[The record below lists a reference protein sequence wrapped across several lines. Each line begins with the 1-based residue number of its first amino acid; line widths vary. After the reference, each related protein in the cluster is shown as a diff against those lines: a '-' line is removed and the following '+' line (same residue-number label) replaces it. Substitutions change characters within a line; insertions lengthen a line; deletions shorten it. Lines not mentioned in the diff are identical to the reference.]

1 MISRFKAHHSIF
13 ILIAIITIQSIYK
26 AIFIEHNFTIETI
39 ENQLPYLSFYL
50 AIAFLIKFRY
60 YWASTPFLI
69 PLYIDIKEAINYIIS
84 PTPIDFNLIT
94 IIDILATFFHLFICK
109 QIFIEWKSNLKSN

>member
-13 ILIAIITIQSIYK
+13 ILIAIVTIQSIYE

-60 YWASTPFLI
+60 YWATIIFII
-69 PLYIDIKEAINYIIS
+69 PLYFELSKAYKFILS
-84 PTPIDFNLIT
+84 P
-94 IIDILATFFHLFICK
+94 K
-109 QIFIEWKSNLKSN
+109 QIILNVQLVSDIIFTLFQLLIITHIFIDWKRNKTKN

>member
-13 ILIAIITIQSIYK
+13 ILIAIDMIQSFYK
-26 AIFIEHNFTIETI
+26 SVFVDKNYSIETI

-60 YWASTPFLI
+60 YWA
-69 PLYIDIKEAINYIIS
+69 
-84 PTPIDFNLIT
+84 T
-94 IIDILATFFHLFICK
+94 IIFI
-109 QIFIEWKSNLKSN
+109 I